1 MASVIEEDLGTILVK
16 KKLQW
21 RCADETGG
29 GVQWGLGTPRGAA
42 AVTQAAE
49 QGCSWATTDGATPEC

>member
-1 MASVIEEDLGTILVK
+1 M
-16 KKLQW
+16 
-21 RCADETGG
+21 
-29 GVQWGLGTPRGAA
+29 QWGLGTPRGAA